1 MEKRKLK
8 ANEEQMKHITKIL
21 GDVYNR
27 PVLDFEKETDF
38 GYEDYDDRI
47 YIDGEITFDKMEEI
61 VNLLKSTSKEQ

>member
-1 MEKRKLK
+1 MGKRKLK
-8 ANEEQMKHITKIL
+8 ASEEQMKHIAAIL

-27 PVLDFEKETDF
+27 TVINFDEDTDS

-47 YIDGEITFDKMEEI
+47 YIDGDITFDKMEEI

>member
-1 MEKRKLK
+1 MGKLK
-8 ANEEQMKHITKIL
+8 ASEEQMKHIIKIL

-27 PVLDFEKETDF
+27 PVLDFEKETEM

-47 YIDGEITFDKMEEI
+47 YIDGDITFDKMEEI